1 MKRENRLLKSSEFAK
16 VYDYRHRVST
26 PLMTV
31 YCKENKLGHL
41 RVGLSVSK
49 KVGKAHI
56 RVRVRR
62 LIRAM
67 FNQCQIY
74 DKSYDIVVVAR
85 KGFDEEN
92 YDKLYGELQQI
103 LTKFIKENL
112 DEKTN

>member
-1 MKRENRLLKSSEFAK
+1 
-16 VYDYRHRVST
+16 
-26 PLMTV
+26 
-31 YCKENKLGHL
+31 
-41 RVGLSVSK
+41 
-49 KVGKAHI
+49 
-56 RVRVRR
+56 
-62 LIRAM
+62 M